1 MRGSRS
7 SVDKSK
13 RQPKRGAALV
23 KGGSAKMFG
32 PQAAGPD
39 RPGRTGKVETPHLV
53 RAPRA
58 AARRRWLPLRP
69 HDKQSPAEPAHA
81 SY

>member
-13 RQPKRGAALV
+13 RQPERGAALV
-23 KGGSAKMFG
+23 KGGPAKMFG
-32 PQAAGPD
+32 PQSAGPD
-39 RPGRTGKVETPHLV
+39 APGRTGKVQTPAP

-69 HDKQSPAEPAHA
+69 HGKQSPAEPAHA